1 MKILPR
7 RQPQGIAL
15 LIVMITVFILASL
28 VGAFTYN
35 MKIETKL
42 ARNDSYETE
51 LEWIGRSGVQYCEW
65 ILAQQLNC
73 SDSYDSLNQ
82 TWAVGQP
89 TGDCATNGPLS
100 AVLTEVHLGGG
111 SFTWKITDNERKF
124 NINALVNSPEVLD
137 QAFIM
142 MGVDAG
148 DYPQIVASIQDWIDP
163 AKDPRIGGAESDYYQ
178 GLTPPYNCKNGPM
191 DDLSELLLVKGVTRK
206 MYDGMSATNGVDDSK
221 EPDYPVHL
229 KDVFTTLSD
238 GKLNINTAS
247 ATTLEL
253 IPGVDSTVAECI
265 LKQRAGPD
273 GADGTEDDV
282 PFHNPGE
289 LVNCAPPAL
298 ISRLQQ
304 LCDVRSHTFEVEITA
319 QINGYQRKY
328 MAVIGRN
335 TPQDIQVLTFHA
347 E

>member
-7 RQPQGIAL
+7 RAPRGIAL
-15 LIVMITVFILASL
+15 LIVMITVFILTAL
-28 VGAFTYN
+28 VGAFTYQ

-51 LEWIGRSGVQYCEW
+51 LEWIGRSGVEYCRW

-73 SDSYDSLNQ
+73 PMPYDALNQ
-82 TWAVGQP
+82 TWAAGQP
-89 TGDCATNGPLS
+89 MGDCATNGPLA

-111 SFTWKITDNERKF
+111 SFTWKITDGERKF
-124 NINALVNSPEVLD
+124 NINALVRSPEVLD
-137 QAFIM
+137 QAFSM

-148 DYPQIVASIQDWIDP
+148 EYPQIVASIQDWIDP

-178 GLTPPYNCKNGPM
+178 GLTPPYNAKNGPI
-191 DDLSELLLVKGVTRK
+191 DDLSELLLVKGVTPE
-206 MYDGMSATNGVDDSK
+206 MYDGSMATNAPSNSK
-221 EPDYPVHL
+221 EPVYPVHL
-229 KDVFTTLSD
+229 KDLFTTLSD
-238 GKLNINTAS
+238 GKININTAS
-247 ATTLEL
+247 ASTLEL
-253 IPGVDSTVAECI
+253 IPGVDPTVADCI

-273 GADGTEDDV
+273 GVDGTDDDV

-289 LVNCAPPAL
+289 LVNCVPPAL
-298 ISRLQQ
+298 MSRLQQ

-319 QINGYQRKY
+319 QIGGYQRKY
-328 MAVIGRN
+328 YAVIGRN